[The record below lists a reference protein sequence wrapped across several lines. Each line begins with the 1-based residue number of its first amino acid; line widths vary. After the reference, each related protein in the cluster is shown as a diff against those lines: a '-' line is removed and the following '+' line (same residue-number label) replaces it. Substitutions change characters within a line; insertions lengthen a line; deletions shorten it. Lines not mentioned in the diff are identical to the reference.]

1 MPPAT
6 YSVIQV
12 AAAFAKAAVVDPW
25 KRSAILDRWRKLIEP
40 LPNGLTSVAKELID
54 QSAHVPSQQLVAEFL
69 QSNPTFLR
77 AYARS
82 LAMRRI
88 GWCDH
93 QTVPAAFAPKARQV
107 REWDLPELTSP
118 TDLASL
124 LDCPENLLWQLA
136 DHRRCYRLKQS
147 HYRLRMSRKRTGGLR
162 LIEAPKPKLKTV
174 QRRILK
180 RILRWIPAH
189 EAVHGFQPGR
199 SIRSNAALHTGQ
211 SVVIRLDVQDFFA
224 SVSGARVAA
233 IFRTAGYPE
242 SVALLLARLC
252 TSKVSRFVWQMLC
265 EEIPGADSDSLIDQ
279 ISVWHLPQGA
289 PTSPTLANL
298 AAFRLDRRLSG
309 LAASMSSKYTRYA
322 DDLIFSGPTDLAKRS
337 HAFVAKVTEIMVDEG
352 FLPNTRKTRIMRPSV
367 RQSVC
372 GLTVNQKVNSNR
384 TDFKQL
390 QAILHNCVT
399 FGPEGQNRA
408 NVADFRAHLA
418 GRIQFQRFINPQRA
432 AKLEAMFLRIEWP

>member
-6 YSVIQV
+6 YSLDQV
-12 AAAFAKAAVVDPW
+12 AAAFAKAAVVGVW
-25 KRSAILDRWRKLIEP
+25 KRTAVLDQWRKLIEP
-40 LPNGLTSVAKELID
+40 LPNGLKSVAMQLIG
-54 QSAHVPSQQLVAEFL
+54 QFAHVPSQQVVAEFL
-69 QSNPTFLR
+69 QSNRMFQQ
-77 AYARS
+77 AYAKN
-82 LAMRRI
+82 LVMRRV

-93 QTVPAAFAPKARQV
+93 QIVDAALAPKSRHV
-107 REWDLPELTSP
+107 RNWDLPELTSP

-136 DHRRCYRLKQS
+136 DHRRCYWLRQS
-147 HYRLRMSRKRTGGLR
+147 HYRLRMSRKRSGGLR

-174 QRRILK
+174 QRRIWK
-180 RILRWIPAH
+180 RIIRWIPAH
-189 EAVHGFQPGR
+189 QAAHGFQPRR

-211 SVVIRLDVQDFFA
+211 SVVIRMDLQNFFA
-224 SVSGARVAA
+224 SVSGARIAA

-265 EEIPGADSDSLIDQ
+265 DENQAADLHGLVDQ
-279 ISVWHLPQGA
+279 VSVWHLPQGA
-289 PTSPTLANL
+289 PTSPALANL
-298 AAFRLDRRLSG
+298 AAFRLDRRLTG
-309 LAASMSSKYTRYA
+309 LAASMSSRYSRYA

-337 HAFVAKVTEIMVDEG
+337 QAFVAKVTEIMVEEG

-384 TDFKQL
+384 ADFKQL

-399 FGPEGQNRA
+399 LGPAGQNRA

-418 GRIQFQRFINPQRA
+418 GRIQFQRFIHPQRA
-432 AKLEAMFLRIEWP
+432 AKLEAMFVRIKWP